1 MNLAFFVPPD
11 GPCEELDTRLARV
24 AALPILPPFDESLK
38 AFVADFAM
46 AILRDAE
53 ARAYPELIV
62 LADFFKA
69 SSLERLQRQLPE
81 TPGALLLGRGLV
93 FHIAPSNVD
102 SIFLYS
108 SLIALLCGNIN
119 WVRISGKRNAQLDFA
134 LRKLNQT
141 IANRH
146 PGIAERYCLFTYAHD
161 TAISMTLSRHCH
173 LRVIWG
179 GDASVQA
186 IRAIPLRPTAS
197 ELCFADR
204 FSLAVLHA
212 GSVAAISGVALEALS
227 TSFLNDTLW
236 FAQQACASP
245 RLVAWIGTPAAC
257 EQARAHFWQALA
269 DFAPSRP
276 FTDTPDMV
284 MDRFVTLCR
293 LAADPLHQASSGP
306 AFPTRVLI
314 DAQAS
319 DALKQLHCGNGL
331 FYEQCFADLPT
342 FLETLTDREQTLTVF
357 GFSRP
362 DLLAALPSL
371 PARAIDR
378 IAPIGHALDFGV
390 VWDGQNLLSAFTRLI
405 AVDI

>member
-1 MNLAFFVPPD
+1 MSLEFFVPPD
-11 GPCEELDTRLARV
+11 GPCTELETRLQG
-24 AALPILPPFDESLK
+24 AADLPILPPFDEALK
-38 AFVADFAM
+38 DFVADFAM

-69 SSLERLQRQLPE
+69 ASLERLQRQLPDAA
-81 TPGALLLGRGLV
+81 GALRLGRGLV

-141 IANRH
+141 ISDRH
-146 PGIAERYCLFTYAHD
+146 PGIAGRYCVFTYAHD
-161 TAISMTLSRHCH
+161 AAISTTLSRHCH

-179 GDASVQA
+179 GDASVEA
-186 IRAIPLRPTAS
+186 IRAIPLRPTAG

-212 GSVAAISGVALEALS
+212 GSVAATSGAALEALC
-227 TSFLNDTLW
+227 TGFLNDTLW

-257 EQARAHFWQALA
+257 ERARTHFWQALA
-269 DFAPSRP
+269 DFVPNRP
-276 FTDTPDMV
+276 FTETPGMV

-293 LAADPLHQASSGP
+293 LAADPHHQASSGP

-319 DALKQLHCGNGL
+319 DALKQMHCGNGL
-331 FYEQCFADLPT
+331 FYEQCFTDLPA
-342 FLETLTDREQTLTVF
+342 FLGTLTDREQTLTVF

-362 DLLAALPSL
+362 DLLAALPYL

-378 IAPIGHALDFGV
+378 IAPVGHALDFGV